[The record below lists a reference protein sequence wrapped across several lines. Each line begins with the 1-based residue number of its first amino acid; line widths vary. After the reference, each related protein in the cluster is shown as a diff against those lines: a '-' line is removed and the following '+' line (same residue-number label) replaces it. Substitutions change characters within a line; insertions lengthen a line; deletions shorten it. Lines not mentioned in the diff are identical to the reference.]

1 MPTVRNTSQQVT
13 RDGNLSPGTSTL
25 SLGENPFSTQI
36 SSFTGSA
43 GDAIISKSAAYLV
56 TDARYWHQA
65 ERELDLSLWAIVQA
79 GSPDGPKDWIE
90 WLMVS
95 LLKGLR
101 RSDLLKST

>member
-1 MPTVRNTSQQVT
+1 M
-13 RDGNLSPGTSTL
+13 SPGTSTL
-25 SLGENPFSTQI
+25 TLDDNLPTIQI

-65 ERELDLSLWAIVQA
+65 ERELDLSLWGIVQA

-101 RSDLLKST
+101 RAIY

>member
-1 MPTVRNTSQQVT
+1 M
-13 RDGNLSPGTSTL
+13 SPGTSTL
-25 SLGENPFSTQI
+25 TLDDNLPTIQI